1 MENAVSKELTQK
13 VSAEIQAA
21 ILPILEKHGLTA
33 TKFSSK
39 YGDTY
44 GLNITAVSSKLD
56 ENGVNLNSAEAI
68 LYNRYGHYGFLVNG
82 ETVKLTAKLG
92 TKFESRGRKFVFT
105 GVRSRGKNKIVAKCE
120 QDGKD
125 YVFADTV
132 IATINSA
139 AK

>member
-68 LYNRYGHYGFLVNG
+68 LYNRFGHYGFVNG
-82 ETVKLTAKLG
+82 ESVKLTAKLG
-92 TKFESRGRKFVFT
+92 TKFESRGRKFVFV

-125 YVFADTV
+125 YVFADTA
-132 IATINSA
+132 IATINKGA
-139 AK
+139 